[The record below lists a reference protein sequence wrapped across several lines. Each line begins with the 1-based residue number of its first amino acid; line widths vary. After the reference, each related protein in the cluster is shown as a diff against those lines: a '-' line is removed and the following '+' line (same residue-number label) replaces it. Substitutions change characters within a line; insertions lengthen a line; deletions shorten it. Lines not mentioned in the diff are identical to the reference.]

1 MNHPDRS
8 SEQIQAD
15 IQRTRSDL
23 DRTLTLLERRLEPRR
38 LLDQGV
44 DYLRDNGAREYL
56 SNLGKAAKEQPLP
69 LALVGVGLAWMMMTN
84 GRSGSSVTD
93 GRALGDAVG
102 SAAADARSRAAE
114 GVEGLRSRA
123 GDLSG
128 KVSDAASQLASQTRD
143 AAHRTSQGLSEA
155 ADAARARAAQV
166 SEATRQG
173 AQKVRSGY
181 DHLVNEQPL
190 ALGAIGLH
198 SVRCLPRRPRARGR
212 KTNGWAMPATSW
224 PTTRSGP
231 ARRSW
236 KKCKAP
242 SPKRLA
248 DRPSRS
254 ARPRTTNG
262 APRRTDWRRTA
273 KRSRGR
279 TGSARRSRHP
289 PRPTAPTR
297 RRRRRARRP
306 QAPTRSNRSEV
317 SAQLGLQRV
326 DEHRRHVEAG
336 LLA

>member
-23 DRTLTLLERRLEPRR
+23 DRTLTRLERRLEPRR

-69 LALVGVGLAWMMMTN
+69 LALVGVGLAWMMMTH

-93 GRALGDAVG
+93 GRAFGDAVG

-123 GDLSG
+123 GELSG

-190 ALGAIGLH
+190 ALGAIGLALGAVLAAAAPRTRQEDEWMGDASDKLADDAKRAGKEKLEEVQSAISETAGRSTE
-198 SVRCLPRRPRARGR
+198 SVRASENDEWGAEADRLAQNREAQQRQDWISPQEQASASSYG
-212 KTNGWAMPATSW
+212 ADPAAAT
-224 PTTRSGP
+224 
-231 ARRSW
+231 
-236 KKCKAP
+236 P
-242 SPKRLA
+242 SPSTA
-248 DRPSRS
+248 G
-254 ARPRTTNG
+254 TN
-262 APRRTDWRRTA
+262 A
-273 KRSRGR
+273 KQ
-279 TGSARRSRHP
+279 P
-289 PRPTAPTR
+289 
-297 RRRRRARRP
+297 
-306 QAPTRSNRSEV
+306 V
-317 SAQLGLQRV
+317 
-326 DEHRRHVEAG
+326 
-336 LLA
+336 